1 MARGNIQGRNN
12 FTPVYQNYQDLF
24 QDGAAYVFDGNRV
37 VARFRVGSNGVGWWR
52 LQTIDPNVSLSVG
65 RDLRL
70 RVYARIGQTTN
81 VRLVRLF
88 ETVFDAL
95 KPLDEAIRDCEK
107 HGHGWSPDQASTV
120 EGHVRFVWRWC
131 VLCGEES
138 IVSLNDPDITSPTA
152 ATGGTVPKL
161 HGPLFWGEEYDA
173 NSWDGASSRTGVVT
187 TFQTHRP
194 MTVLPTDFR
203 KEEIY
208 G

>member
-52 LQTIDPNVSLSVG
+52 LQTIDPDVSLSVG

-107 HGHGWSPDQASTV
+107 HGHVWSTGPMSTADE
-120 EGHVRFVWRWC
+120 EGGFVWC
-131 VLCGEES
+131 VLCGDERTQS
-138 IVSLNDPDITSPTA
+138 CGQNGPPSDANGNLPSR
-152 ATGGTVPKL
+152 L
-161 HGPLFWGEEYDA
+161 HGPLFSDRER
-173 NSWDGASSRTGVVT
+173 SRG
-187 TFQTHRP
+187 
-194 MTVLPTDFR
+194 VLPDENR
-203 KEEIY
+203 KEGATSHQALRAMTLGAMFSRGYLCLRE
-208 G
+208 